1 MRVLKSVQ
9 AMTSKRHAKPTAAH
23 LSERTYRKVLELK
36 RIILNQMALIR
47 LDIATERQSDRAI
60 TKTLADHCA
69 RLLREKETL
78 QKRLA
83 MYDPPHIGSHPGY
96 LYCINRISKG
106 EKCGADRAPITD
118 RLTLVDLNNKE
129 QSKERKEALEKRAAD
144 ILNAAFDTANGGRA
158 EHE

>member
-1 MRVLKSVQ
+1 
-9 AMTSKRHAKPTAAH
+9 MTSKRHAKPTALQLA
-23 LSERTYRKVLELK
+23 ERTYRKVIEFK
-36 RIILNQMALIR
+36 RIILNQMAIIR
-47 LDIATERQSDRAI
+47 LDIMEARIQDR
-60 TKTLADHCA
+60 THMRTLTDHCA